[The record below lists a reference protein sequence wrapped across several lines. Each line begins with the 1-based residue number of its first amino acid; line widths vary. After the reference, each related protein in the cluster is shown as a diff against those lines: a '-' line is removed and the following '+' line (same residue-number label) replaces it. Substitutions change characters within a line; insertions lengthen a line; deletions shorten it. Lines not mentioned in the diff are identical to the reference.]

1 MKIMGDMSSV
11 LSAVHLVLSS
21 NSPEEEDAEATN
33 QTNLELRMLI
43 PEEVVGAVIGKG
55 GKNIKD
61 IKHSTGAT
69 VYIKNKQTAHPDCP
83 RFRISSIHGTDRSIL
98 QALAV
103 LLTQLYSSSDYHE
116 KIGVMIPFQHPMPNQ
131 MMHSRLS
138 AAHQHSPSLSSMFS
152 HMAKSPIT
160 RGDGMLGS
168 NDLGGS
174 ARGSQVDSPL
184 SHSDIA
190 RTFFEMFQ
198 SFHRLSS
205 TSSPT
210 SSEGFASAHAQ
221 SPFSNNRHKGFNSNG
236 SVGGAHQHHSHLAGD
251 ASAKV
256 GGNVGSISSDSSSN
270 GLHQTNGLNIALSP
284 TQGSFIDAPEVD
296 VKTRILTV
304 PDEVIGTLIGTKGK
318 TINRIKGMSGAI
330 IVISKK
336 GDYFSGTENRKIT
349 VTGTDAQIEVAQE
362 LIIQHVSMYSI
373 KSKQMHNQKGS
384 GDGGT
389 DSSEPVL
396 ANGEGVVGA
405 ES

>member
-1 MKIMGDMSSV
+1 
-11 LSAVHLVLSS
+11 
-21 NSPEEEDAEATN
+21 
-33 QTNLELRMLI
+33 
-43 PEEVVGAVIGKG
+43 
-55 GKNIKD
+55 
-61 IKHSTGAT
+61 
-69 VYIKNKQTAHPDCP
+69 
-83 RFRISSIHGTDRSIL
+83 
-98 QALAV
+98 
-103 LLTQLYSSSDYHE
+103 
-116 KIGVMIPFQHPMPNQ
+116 
-131 MMHSRLS
+131 
-138 AAHQHSPSLSSMFS
+138 
-152 HMAKSPIT
+152 
-160 RGDGMLGS
+160 MLGS

-221 SPFSNNRHKGFNSNG
+221 SPFSNNRHKGFNSNS

-270 GLHQTNGLNIALSP
+270 GLHIALSP
-284 TQGSFIDAPEVD
+284 TQGSFMDAPEVD

-304 PDEVIGTLIGTKGK
+304 PDEVIGTLIGAKGK

-373 KSKQMHNQKGS
+373 KSKQMHNQKEGRAGS

-389 DSSEPVL
+389 DSSEPML
-396 ANGEGVVGA
+396 ANGGGVVAA